1 MQVILNHQQIHQKIT
16 RLGHELLENCFE
28 EKELFIAGIQGNGF
42 LMAKMFEYCNFS
54 KEDKVLVIGCL
65 TGYSVAI
72 LSNLVGYVFAIENDK
87 SIL

>member
-42 LMAKMFEYCNFS
+42 ELAKMLAEIIREEF
-54 KEDKVLVIGCL
+54 
-65 TGYSVAI
+65 
-72 LSNLVGYVFAIENDK
+72 
-87 SIL
+87 